1 MRAVTRLLRECHM
14 WGKNVTRAGMDG
26 GPAAARVFLALG
38 PISRAHENS
47 LIRNDL
53 FG

>member
-26 GPAAARVFLALG
+26 GPAPARALRGFRLNFARSQKLA
-38 PISRAHENS
+38 
-47 LIRNDL
+47 DL
-53 FG
+53 Q